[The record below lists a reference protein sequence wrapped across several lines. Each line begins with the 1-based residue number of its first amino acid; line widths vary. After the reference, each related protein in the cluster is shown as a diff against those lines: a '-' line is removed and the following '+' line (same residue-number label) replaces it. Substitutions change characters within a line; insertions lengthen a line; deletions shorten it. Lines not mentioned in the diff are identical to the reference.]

1 MTLPATPPP
10 PVPGPPA
17 PLRATNPS
25 APVWFLRVLLA
36 FLRRD
41 LLEASRYRMA
51 FVTRFFGFV
60 LAALSLYF
68 FSRFVGTSPNSHL
81 APYGGDYLSFGLCG
95 IMAAQL
101 QQVGVTTLA
110 NRVRMAQ
117 LMGHLEAQLSTPAP
131 AWIVL
136 GTQPVYE
143 LAAAL
148 GRAVL
153 YVLGAA
159 MFLGVTFH
167 PNLATLAIG
176 VPLALVTFGGVGLL
190 GAAATMMTRR
200 SNPVGA
206 LLGGAS
212 ALLSGVVYPVS
223 VLPGWLAEA
232 GRYLPLT
239 HGLEILRK
247 GLLAGVAPAEVA
259 GSLLALAG
267 FALAFLVFG
276 LGLFAWALRRARV
289 DGSLSHF

>member
-1 MTLPATPPP
+1 MTSAPP
-10 PVPGPPA
+10 GDPA
-17 PLRATNPS
+17 PRLVGPS
-25 APVWFLRVLLA
+25 RGIWFARVLLA

-51 FVTRFFGFV
+51 FLTRFFGFL

-68 FSRFVGTSPNSHL
+68 FSRFVDSGGNRHL

-95 IMAAQL
+95 IIAAQL
-101 QQVGVTTLA
+101 QQVGVTILA

-117 LMGHLEAQLSTPAP
+117 LMGFLEAQLSTPAP

-143 LAAAL
+143 LGAAL
-148 GRAVL
+148 ARSVL

-167 PNLATLAIG
+167 PNWATLAIG
-176 VPLALVTFGGVGLL
+176 VPLALVTFGGIGLL
-190 GAAATMMTRR
+190 GAAATMVTRR
-200 SNPVGA
+200 TNPVGA

-223 VLPGWLAEA
+223 ILPGRLADA
-232 GRYLPLT
+232 GRLLPLT

-247 GLLAGVAPAEVA
+247 GLLAGAGPGQVAE
-259 GSLLALAG
+259 SLLALAV
-267 FALAFLVFG
+267 FAVVFLLSG
-276 LGLFAWALRRARV
+276 LGLFAWALRRART